1 MSGGNEAPLRL
12 RAAAKINWSLE
23 VLRKQPDGYHEVR
36 TVLQTIALS
45 DWLTLTPTDGISL
58 EITGEAFTG
67 AARTLSKIPPESNL
81 AYRAAELLRQ
91 ASGMT
96 AGVRIE
102 LEKRVPVAAGLGG
115 GSSDAAAVL
124 RGLRELWRLSIDAID
139 DDALAAVAADLGSDV
154 PFFLRGGCALAS
166 GRGTE
171 LTPLPDRPR
180 QRLVVAWPER
190 NARGDKT
197 ARMYGAIRPGH
208 FSDGTQTDHL
218 VERIT
223 RAETV
228 RDIDVV
234 NVFERLLQ
242 EVDENAAQAFSA
254 ARAAGSP
261 HLAGSGPAFFFLLS
275 EDEPAAELI
284 QQMQSLGLRA
294 VETQTTGAT
303 GGAAE
308 AQEETPWPR

>member
-1 MSGGNEAPLRL
+1 MIGTNEAPLRL

-45 DWLTLTPTDGISL
+45 DWLTLTPADGISL
-58 EITGEAFTG
+58 EITGEAD
-67 AARTLSKIPPESNL
+67 ALASEPEESNL
-81 AYRAAELLRQ
+81 AYRAAELLRET
-91 ASGMT
+91 ARAA

-124 RGLRELWRLSIDAID
+124 RGLRELWQLSKDAID
-139 DDALAAVAADLGSDV
+139 DAALVAVAAAVGSDV

-171 LTPLPDRPR
+171 LTPLPDSPR
-180 QRLVVAWPER
+180 RRLIVAWPER
-190 NARGDKT
+190 DASSDKT

-208 FSDGTQTDHL
+208 FCDGKQTEQL

-223 RAETV
+223 RAEAV
-228 RDIDVV
+228 RDIDVA
-234 NVFERLLQ
+234 NVFERLLP
-242 EVDENAAQAFSA
+242 EVDENADQAFSA

-275 EDEPAAELI
+275 EDEPAAELV
-284 QQMQSLGLRA
+284 QQMHSLGLRA
-294 VETQTTGAT
+294 VETHAI
-303 GGAAE
+303 GAAE

>member
-1 MSGGNEAPLRL
+1 MSGDREGPLRL

-45 DWLTLTPTDGISL
+45 DWLTLTPADNVSL
-58 EITGEAFTG
+58 SLKITGEPVTG
-67 AARTLSKIPPESNL
+67 AARTLSELPPESNL
-81 AYRAAELLRQ
+81 AYRAAERLRET
-91 ASGMT
+91 AGT
-96 AGVRIE
+96 AAGVRIE

-124 RGLRELWRLSIDAID
+124 RGLRELWRLSKDAIT

-154 PFFLRGGCALAS
+154 PFFLRGGCALAC

-171 LTPLPDRPR
+171 LTPLPDSPR
-180 QRLVVAWPER
+180 QRLIVAWPER
-190 NARGDKT
+190 DYHGDKT
-197 ARMYGAIRPGH
+197 ARMYGAMRPGH
-208 FSDGTQTDHL
+208 FSDGKRTEQL

-228 RDIDVV
+228 RDTDVV
-234 NVFERLLQ
+234 NVFERILP

-261 HLAGSGPAFFFLLS
+261 HLAGSGPALFFLLG
-275 EDEPAAELI
+275 EHEPAAAI
-284 QQMQSLGLRA
+284 VQQMHNLGLRA
-294 VETQTTGAT
+294 IETHSIN
-303 GGAAE
+303 AAE
-308 AQEETPWPR
+308 AQEEAPWPR

>member
-1 MSGGNEAPLRL
+1 MTGGNEVSLRL
-12 RAAAKINWSLE
+12 RAPAKINWSLE
-23 VLRKQPDGYHEVR
+23 VLAKQPDGYHEVR

-45 DWLTLTPTDGISL
+45 DWLTLSPAENISL
-58 EITGEAFTG
+58 SLQITGEAVTG
-67 AARTLSKIPPESNL
+67 AARSLTQQPVESNL
-81 AYRAAELLRQ
+81 AYRAAELLRET
-91 ASGMT
+91 AGAT

-124 RGLRELWRLSIDAID
+124 RGLRELWQLSIDAID
-139 DDALAAVAADLGSDV
+139 DDALVAVAADLGSDV

-180 QRLVVAWPER
+180 RRLVVAWPER
-190 NARGDKT
+190 DASGDKT

-208 FSDGTQTDHL
+208 FSDGTQTDQL

-261 HLAGSGPAFFFLLS
+261 HLAGSGPALFLLLS
-275 EDEPAAELI
+275 EDEPAAELVR
-284 QQMQSLGLRA
+284 QMRSLGLRA
-294 VETQTTGAT
+294 VETHTI
-303 GGAAE
+303 GAAE
-308 AQEETPWPR
+308 AREEIPWPR

>member
-23 VLRKQPDGYHEVR
+23 VLCKQPDGYHEVR

-45 DWLTLTPTDGISL
+45 DWLTLTPADTISL
-58 EITGEAFTG
+58 SLKITGEPVTG
-67 AARTLSKIPPESNL
+67 AARTLFPPESNL

-96 AGVRIE
+96 GGVRIE
-102 LEKRVPVAAGLGG
+102 LEKHVPVAAGLGG

-139 DDALAAVAADLGSDV
+139 DAALVAVAADLGSDV

-180 QRLVVAWPER
+180 QRLVVAWPGR
-190 NARGDKT
+190 DASGDKT

-261 HLAGSGPAFFFLLS
+261 HLAGSGPAFFFLLD
-275 EDEPAAELI
+275 EDAPAAELI
-284 QQMQSLGLRA
+284 QQLHGKGLQA
-294 VETQTTGAT
+294 VETQTI
-303 GGAAE
+303 GAAE
-308 AQEETPWPR
+308 AQEGASWPR

>member
-1 MSGGNEAPLRL
+1 MSGSNEAPLRL
-12 RAAAKINWSLE
+12 RAPAKINWSLE
-23 VLRKQPDGYHEVR
+23 VLAKQPDGYHEVR

-45 DWLTLTPTDGISL
+45 DWLTLTPADSISL
-58 EITGEAFTG
+58 EITGEALTG

-91 ASGMT
+91 TAGAD

-124 RGLRELWRLSIDAID
+124 RGLRDLWRLPKDAITD
-139 DDALAAVAADLGSDV
+139 NALLAVAADLGSDV
-154 PFFLRGGCALAS
+154 PFFLRGGCALGS

-171 LTPLPDRPR
+171 LTPLPDSPR
-180 QRLVVAWPER
+180 RRLIVAWPER
-190 NARGDKT
+190 DASEDKT

-208 FSDGTQTDHL
+208 FSDGTRTSQL

-234 NVFERLLQ
+234 NVFERLLP
-242 EVDENAAQAFSA
+242 EVDENAAQALSA

-275 EDEPAAELI
+275 KDEPAAELI
-284 QQMQSLGLRA
+284 QQMHSLGLRA
-294 VETQTTGAT
+294 VETQTIGAT